1 MGQFD
6 NVLVGKLKLDSDIS
20 SRFASTPS
28 TQPEVSSDERK
39 RSFASLQLP
48 GLLNG
53 SQLAYGAQSHAK
65 GNEGSQV
72 GTGFMA

>member
-20 SRFASTPS
+20 SRFAGTPS
-28 TQPEVSSDERK
+28 TKPEVSADERK
-39 RSFASLQLP
+39 KSFASLQLP

-53 SQLAYGAQSHAK
+53 SQLAYGAQSHANGNK
-65 GNEGSQV
+65 GSEV
-72 GTGFMA
+72 GAGFMA